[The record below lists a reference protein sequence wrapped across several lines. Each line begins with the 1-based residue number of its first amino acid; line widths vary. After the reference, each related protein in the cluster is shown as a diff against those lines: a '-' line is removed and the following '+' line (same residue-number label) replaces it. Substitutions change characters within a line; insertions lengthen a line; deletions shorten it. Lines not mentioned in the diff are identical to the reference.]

1 MVAAALAQGL
11 TADMFLQ
18 LTTTL
23 AHMSAINNNSNG
35 MPDVTNDSK
44 NNIGGNV
51 TGLKLAKFD
60 NGTFLNLERG
70 HCPKMFVRKLFRYF
84 WGKFCYKL
92 KEKMMQNGSVHGVYL
107 LERNTSTA
115 MQ

>member
-23 AHMSAINNNSNG
+23 AHMSAINNNSNS

-70 HCPKMFVRKLFRYF
+70 HCPEMYDRKIFATL
-84 WGKFCYKL
+84 
-92 KEKMMQNGSVHGVYL
+92 GSIL
-107 LERNTSTA
+107 
-115 MQ
+115 Q

>member
-23 AHMSAINNNSNG
+23 AHMSAINNNSNS

-70 HCPKMFVRKLFRYF
+70 HFPEMYDRKMFATLGAILQQVEGENDAE
-84 WGKFCYKL
+84 W
-92 KEKMMQNGSVHGVYL
+92 
-107 LERNTSTA
+107 
-115 MQ
+115 

>member
-23 AHMSAINNNSNG
+23 AHMSAINNNSNS

-70 HCPKMFVRKLFRYF
+70 HCPEMYDRKIFATLGAILQKVEGGNDAE
-84 WGKFCYKL
+84 WFCL
-92 KEKMMQNGSVHGVYL
+92 W
-107 LERNTSTA
+107 
-115 MQ
+115 

>member
-23 AHMSAINNNSNG
+23 AHMSAINNNSNS
-35 MPDVTNDSK
+35 MPDDSK

-70 HCPKMFVRKLFRYF
+70 HCPEMYDRKIFAT
-84 WGKFCYKL
+84 
-92 KEKMMQNGSVHGVYL
+92 
-107 LERNTSTA
+107 LETIL
-115 MQ
+115 Q

>member
-23 AHMSAINNNSNG
+23 AHMSAINNNSNS
-35 MPDVTNDSK
+35 MPDV

-70 HCPKMFVRKLFRYF
+70 HCPEMYDRKIFATL
-84 WGKFCYKL
+84 GAIL
-92 KEKMMQNGSVHGVYL
+92 Q
-107 LERNTSTA
+107 
-115 MQ
+115 